1 MGLKGEVK
9 RLRRRWQARRL
20 DVAIARVE
28 REVEI
33 ARRRAKKGK
42 KLLAELHRQRRL
54 RLKETSR

>member
-1 MGLKGEVK
+1 MM
-9 RLRRRWQARRL
+9 
-20 DVAIARVE
+20 IARVE
-28 REVEI
+28 GEVEI